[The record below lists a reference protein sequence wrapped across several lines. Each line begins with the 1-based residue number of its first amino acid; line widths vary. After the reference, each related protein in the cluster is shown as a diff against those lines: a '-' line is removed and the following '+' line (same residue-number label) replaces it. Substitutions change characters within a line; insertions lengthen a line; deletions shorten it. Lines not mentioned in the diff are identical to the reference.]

1 MTGRRVIG
9 ITVSA
14 YEFLALVTNRTPPIT
29 DVARKH
35 PTLAGAFIGYMA
47 WHFSPNG

>member
-1 MTGRRVIG
+1 MTVRRIIG
-9 ITVSA
+9 IAVSA
-14 YEFLALVTNRTPPIT
+14 YELVALVTNRTPPFT

-35 PTLAGAFIGYMA
+35 PTLAAGFIGYLA